1 MSLPTGP
8 AYPAPPPE
16 FCAFHPDRRTAL
28 HCTRCGRPACPE
40 CLTPASVGFHCR
52 ACVAEAR
59 GTQRAAVSV
68 AGARID
74 QRRPVATYA
83 LIAVNVIVYVI
94 TAAQAK
100 SVNDPNS
107 SPVFQQGALAPD
119 LVAAGQWWRLLTAG
133 FLHLSVEHIAL
144 NMISLYLLGG
154 PLERLLGWA
163 RYLVVYFLSLLGGS
177 VAVLLL
183 TGGTSL
189 TAGAS
194 GAIFG
199 LMGALFVTFRRL
211 RLDPRQ
217 LIIVVVLNLI
227 ISFTVPGIS
236 WQGHIGGLIVGA
248 AAGAVMVYPPQRIR
262 RAWQLGGSIGIA
274 VLLLI
279 VAIGFAVSHTPQ
291 FCSVSSGYFV
301 PC

>member
-1 MSLPTGP
+1 MSVPTGP

-16 FCAFHPDRRTAL
+16 FCAFHPDRPTAL

-59 GTQRAAVSV
+59 GTQRAAVSI
-68 AGARID
+68 AGAPVV
-74 QRRPVATYA
+74 QRRPIATYA

-100 SVNDPNS
+100 SVVDPS
-107 SPVFQQGALAPD
+107 RSVLFEQGALVPD
-119 LVAAGQWWRLLTAG
+119 LVAAGQSWRVLTSG

-144 NMISLYLLGG
+144 NMISLYLIGM
-154 PLERLLGWA
+154 PLERVLGPA

-183 TGGTSL
+183 TSDTSL

-211 RLDPRQ
+211 RLNPRQ
-217 LIIVVVLNLI
+217 LIIVVGLNLV

-236 WQGHIGGLIVGA
+236 WQGHIGGLLIGA
-248 AAGAVMVYPPQRIR
+248 AAGAVMVYPPLQTR
-262 RAWQLGGSIGIA
+262 RAWQVGGSIGIA
-274 VLLLI
+274 VVLVL
-279 VAIGFAVSHTPQ
+279 VSIGFAVTHTPQ
-291 FCSVSSGYFV
+291 FCSVSDGYFL